1 MNFLNFSDSESRP
14 ALKLISLAFVVFNAV
29 ILALLI
35 FGPGRITSGT
45 TQNGADP
52 GTGPVQSASAGYT
65 SGQES
70 QGSYNGEDSDEET
83 REEDDDRYRGGDS
96 EDDDRSNRDYS
107 ENAYARDDDDD
118 RNDRDNTD
126 NALASD
132 RENEEDEDDDD
143 QRSSDGPVLELT
155 DDHVTLHVGDEFNF
169 YSYIKTMRDRDGSE
183 LSRYIH
189 LSGNVDTYTPGD
201 YRITYRITSPID
213 GESTSKDLLVT
224 VRP

>member
-14 ALKLISLAFVVFNAV
+14 ALKLISLTFVVFNAV

-35 FGPGRITSGT
+35 FGPGRVTSGS

-52 GTGPVQSASAGYT
+52 GTGPVQSAPAGYT

-70 QGSYNGEDSDEET
+70 QGSYNGEDSNEVT
-83 REEDDDRYRGGDS
+83 REEDDDRYRGQDS
-96 EDDDRSNRDYS
+96 EDNDRSNRDHS
-107 ENAYARDDDDD
+107 ESAFARDEDKD
-118 RNDRDNTD
+118 RNDRENTE
-126 NALASD
+126 NSSTSD
-132 RENEEDEDDDD
+132 REDDDND
-143 QRSSDGPVLELT
+143 EMSSNGPVLELT

-189 LSGNVDTYTPGD
+189 LSGNVDTNTPGD

-213 GESTSKDLLVT
+213 GEFTTKDLLVT

>member
-35 FGPGRITSGT
+35 FGPGRITSGS

-65 SGQES
+65 SGQGS
-70 QGSYNGEDSDEET
+70 QGSYNGEASDEET
-83 REEDDDRYRGGDS
+83 REEDDDRHREQDS
-96 EDDDRSNRDYS
+96 E
-107 ENAYARDDDDD
+107 DDD
-118 RNDRDNTD
+118 RNDRDDSENTYT
-126 NALASD
+126 
-132 RENEEDEDDDD
+132 RDEDDDRND
-143 QRSSDGPVLELT
+143 RDDNDNSSNSDREDDDDNDEMSSDGPVLELT
-155 DDHVTLHVGDEFNF
+155 DDHVTLHVGDVFDF